1 MQILQDS
8 CSHLSAVIGRKLL
21 RPPSGLHLM
30 ALPRAAPPMP
40 PSHSKCTHPCHSP
53 LSSDLP
59 TPSARHGGRHLVINF
74 LRFAFNL
81 LEAHNSTSFDNTTTY
96 KTGIHGHRHTTTN
109 KDTDKTTERR
119 AWALSANLHTRPPII
134 EKNVPSI

>member
-81 LEAHNSTSFDNTTTY
+81 LEAHNDIQNRYTWTQTY
-96 KTGIHGHRHTTTN
+96 DDKQRHRQ
-109 KDTDKTTERR
+109 DD
-119 AWALSANLHTRPPII
+119 
-134 EKNVPSI
+134 